1 MSRIYDDILKSLPYS
16 EPFLFVDKVLEID
29 DTCIVGEYSFLEDR
43 DFYRGHF
50 NNYPITPGVLIVES
64 FAQIGGVAHG
74 IYLLDLFKKDFM
86 PAFANASFE
95 FFNTLK
101 PGETIYVYSKKVVLR
116 KNYLKIKGEVF
127 NSKNELIM
135 QATGSCKFI
144 VL

>member
-1 MSRIYDDILKSLPYS
+1 MSNICDDILKNLPYS
-16 EPFLFVDKVLEID
+16 DPFLFVDKVVEID
-29 DTCIVGEYSFLEDR
+29 DTNIIGEYCFSEDR

-50 NNYPITPGVLIVES
+50 INNPITPGVLIVES